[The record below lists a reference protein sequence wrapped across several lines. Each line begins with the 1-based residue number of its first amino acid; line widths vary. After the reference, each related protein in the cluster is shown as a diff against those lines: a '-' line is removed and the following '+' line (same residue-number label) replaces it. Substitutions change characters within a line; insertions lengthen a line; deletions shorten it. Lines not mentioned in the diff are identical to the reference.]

1 MMDGNAL
8 SVVVFDEY
16 EMSRA
21 GTSRLLSEATDITV
35 VGAVESWQQAIDCLV
50 LYEPDVLVMDL
61 VAPGLEGI
69 KYLRTI
75 LYHCPD
81 TKALVLSLC
90 ESVAYP
96 GHVIQAGA
104 LGYITKRTA
113 PDVLW
118 RGVREVAAGRVFLER
133 KVAQSLVLNGISG
146 SQRAFSE
153 LSRREFEVFL
163 LLAEGQTVTSIAE
176 GLFLSPKTV
185 GTYQTRIMRKL
196 KVHSAA
202 SLARLA
208 IRHGLL
214 QP

>member
-1 MMDGNAL
+1 MT
-8 SVVVFDEY
+8 
-16 EMSRA
+16 RA
-21 GTSRLLSEATDITV
+21 GTSRLLSETTDISV
-35 VGAVESWQQAIDCLV
+35 VGAVESWEQAIDGLL

-61 VAPGLEGI
+61 AASGLEGI
-69 KYLRTI
+69 KHLRKI

-81 TKALVLSLC
+81 TKVLVLSLFDGI
-90 ESVAYP
+90 AHP
-96 GHVIQAGA
+96 GHVIQSGA

-113 PDVLW
+113 PDVLL
-118 RGVREVAAGRVFLER
+118 RGIREVAAGRVFLER
-133 KVAQSLVLNGISG
+133 KVAQSLVLNGITG
-146 SQRAFSE
+146 SNQAFSE

-163 LLAEGQTVTSIAE
+163 LLAEGQTVTSIAQ

-196 KVHSAA
+196 KAQSAA